1 MAIYWLILLTI
12 CWIIIDIQ
20 GQSNDS
26 RRSFNLC
33 HRRLELE
40 SEPVKSQRLLFTFL
54 QNISNFLLFSFHFIS
69 FSFDIGKEFANLNA
83 MTTWHYGDIEIGQ
96 NQFQWLAGFWEI
108 VELLNPVPKQVSF
121 VSLSSFL
128 SWFAFSFCP
137 LIYYF
142 CIY

>member
-69 FSFDIGKEFANLNA
+69 FSFDIRKEFANLNA